1 MIAMNSWALTS
12 SINVDRNNSLQPELS
27 QSERKSVLNEMDR
40 VIKIADQLNDKLDKA
55 LLHNV
60 SNPVS
65 AQALSMILSHQKE
78 MVLSMISIQ
87 NPEAAI
93 AGALAGSIEAYGKQ
107 LEQLKAWTDGGSAM
121 FEAALLLMMQDI
133 TKEGLTPEEL
143 ENLFQVMLLEI
154 MQDPAKYGL
163 ENWYADNK
171 LDIAHLLENTGS
183 GSHGYH
189 EGYDAATLADVSR
202 KLYNSLRAQTLPDGS
217 LLDEAFKVFDAAG
230 GSDSLFT
237 QIKDNYLNDS
247 GWIKT
252 CNEYSPML
260 RLFILSEALKM
271 NPNMS
276 QSDVEMCLTGSFS
289 DLNAFITKLEPGLS
303 TDPRIPSAL
312 VFLFAHSPWNP
323 ESISS
328 SSGPILQMD
337 YVGTQ
342 SIDSPAL
349 DDIAAN
355 FPARS
360 LTEDETKRMNDIGDQ
375 VKALFET
382 LKYWLSIMRDNV
394 LASARAY

>member
-1 MIAMNSWALTS
+1 
-12 SINVDRNNSLQPELS
+12 
-27 QSERKSVLNEMDR
+27 
-40 VIKIADQLNDKLDKA
+40 
-55 LLHNV
+55 
-60 SNPVS
+60 
-65 AQALSMILSHQKE
+65 MILSHQKE

-107 LEQLKAWTDGGSAM
+107 LEQLKAWTDGGSDM
-121 FEAALLLMMQDI
+121 FEAALLLMMQGI
-133 TKEGLTPEEL
+133 TKDGLTPEEL

-154 MQDPAKYGL
+154 MQDPTKYGL
-163 ENWYADNK
+163 DTWYAQNK

-189 EGYDAATLADVSR
+189 EGYDGAKLAEVSR
-202 KLYNSLRAQTLPDGS
+202 KLYNSLHAQTLPDGS
-217 LLDEAFKVFDAAG
+217 LLAEAFKAFDAAG
-230 GSDSLFT
+230 GSGLLFT

-247 GWIKT
+247 GWIET
-252 CNEYSPML
+252 CNDYSPML

-271 NPNMS
+271 NPSMS

-303 TDPRIPSAL
+303 SDPRIPSAL
-312 VFLFAHSPWNP
+312 AFLFAHSPWQNQGFIP
-323 ESISS
+323 GPSS
-328 SSGPILQMD
+328 DHHYLQMD
-337 YVGTQ
+337 YAGSQ
-342 SIDSPAL
+342 SIDSEAL

-360 LTEDETKRMNDIGDQ
+360 LTEEETKRMNDIGEQ